1 MPPPNSKKTVVEE
14 VNMGEERRRFP
25 RLPISVDIGAKHSNL
40 PLIKAKT
47 LDISVGGIR
56 LFLPRQLPKGN
67 VMELKMNLPFPLVIA
82 RGEVAWTKEVETEEG
97 KSFQTGIELSDG
109 FISANYTK
117 MKGFVHNI
125 IRASKT

>member
-1 MPPPNSKKTVVEE
+1 MCLPPTEKTVVEE
-14 VNMGEERRRFP
+14 VNMEEERRRFP
-25 RLPISVDIGAKHSNL
+25 RLPISVDIAAKDSNL

-47 LDISVGGIR
+47 LDISAGGIC

-67 VMELKMNLPFPLVIA
+67 VMELKMNLPFPFVIA
-82 RGEVAWTKEVETEEG
+82 RGEVAWTKEVETEGG
-97 KSFQTGIELSDG
+97 KSFQTGIDLSAG

-125 IRASKT
+125 IQASKP

>member
-1 MPPPNSKKTVVEE
+1 VPPNSKKTVVEE
-14 VNMGEERRRFP
+14 VNMEKERRRFP
-25 RLPISVDIGAKHSNL
+25 RLPISVDIAAKDSNL

-56 LFLPRQLPKGN
+56 LFLPAQLPKGS

-82 RGEVAWTKEVETEEG
+82 RGEVAWTKEVETKEG
-97 KSFQTGIELSDG
+97 KSFQTGIDLSAG

-125 IRASKT
+125 IQASKT